1 MDRKHKTIAGIRLA
15 AIIELLLFLVTA
27 LVVDA
32 AVFDG
37 TRFFIANPH
46 PFWIIV
52 LLITVQ
58 YGTAEGVLAAIA
70 ATAALL
76 IGNMPEQAAGQDS
89 YQYAMMVSK
98 TPIMWFVAAVVL
110 GELQQRHIRARARLS
125 HELEQAQERENTIA
139 QSYQWV
145 KELKEKLELRIA
157 GQLRSGISTYKAA
170 RQMEALEPGQVING
184 LDTLTQAVMNAE
196 KFSIYTLGP
205 RGFEI
210 ALMHGW
216 SEKDAYQRA
225 FDKTSPL
232 YQGVV
237 GEKRPICAANDQHEA
252 MLAGQGVLA
261 GALINTE
268 TGDIAGMLK
277 IEKLGFSD
285 LNLSTIE
292 TFHALCEWAGMALV
306 NARHYQTA
314 KSESVVDP
322 EKNLLT
328 AGYFQRYVSHIQ
340 AVAKRSNFNVSMVN
354 VRVSNASVLDD
365 ESRLRVCRL
374 LADSIR
380 HTMRT
385 IDLAFDHQANGEEF
399 ALVLPSTDRAGAEVV
414 IEKLRKELGAR
425 TRAQG
430 VGADFTY
437 TIQALN
443 EKQSA

>member
-1 MDRKHKTIAGIRLA
+1 MEKKHKTIAGVRLA
-15 AIIELLLFLVTA
+15 AMIEILLFLVIA
-27 LVVDA
+27 LVADTFF
-32 AVFDG
+32 FDG
-37 TRFFIANPH
+37 TRYFTACPH

-52 LLITVQ
+52 LLVTVQ
-58 YGTAEGVLAAIA
+58 YGTAEGVLCTIA
-70 ATAALL
+70 STAAML
-76 IGNMPEQAAGQDS
+76 IGNMPEQAVGQDS

-98 TPIMWFVAAVVL
+98 TPIMWFVASVIL
-110 GELQQRHIRARARLS
+110 GELQQRHIRARTRLS
-125 HELEQAQERENTIA
+125 YELEQAQERENTIA

-170 RQMEALEPGQVING
+170 RAMETLDPGEVING
-184 LDTLTQAVMNAE
+184 LDTLTKAVMNAE
-196 KFSIYTLGP
+196 KFSIYTMGA
-205 RGFEI
+205 RGFEV

-216 SEKDAYQRA
+216 NEKDNYPRQ

-237 GEKRPICAANDQHEA
+237 SEKRPICAANDQHEA

-314 KSESVVDP
+314 KSESVIDP
-322 EKNLLT
+322 EKNLMT
-328 AGYFQRYVSHIQ
+328 SGYFQRYVDHIQ
-340 AVAKRSNFNVSMVN
+340 AVAKRTGFNVTMVS
-354 VRVSNASVLDD
+354 VRVSNAAVLDD
-365 ESRLRVCRL
+365 EARLRVCRL
-374 LADSIR
+374 LADAIR
-380 HTMRT
+380 HAMRT
-385 IDLAFDHQANGEEF
+385 IDLAFDHQANGEDF
-399 ALVLPSTDRAGAEVV
+399 ALVLPGTDRAGAEIV
-414 IEKLRKELGAR
+414 IEKLRKELGTR
-425 TRAQG
+425 IRAQG
-430 VGADFTY
+430 IGADFTY
-437 TIQALN
+437 SIQALH
-443 EKQSA
+443 EK